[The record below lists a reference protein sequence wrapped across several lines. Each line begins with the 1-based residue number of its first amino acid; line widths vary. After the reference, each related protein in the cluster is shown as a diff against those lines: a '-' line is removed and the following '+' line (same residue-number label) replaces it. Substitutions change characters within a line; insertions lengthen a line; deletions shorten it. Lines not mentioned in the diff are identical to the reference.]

1 MWQLVYRE
9 TQARPSPLPLPAS
22 GATSARWARIRLAPF
37 TAALA
42 MALLPCT
49 GRAGVPFVPYF
60 PTPQAV
66 VDRMLEIAELKESDF
81 LIDLGCGDGR
91 IPVTAAARYGTPG
104 LCVDADAQRIVE
116 AKDNAAKAGVADKV
130 DIRKEDLFD
139 TDIGKASVLTLY
151 LSLRINIKLRPRI
164 LEKLQPGARVL
175 SHDFNMGD
183 WLPDRTERV
192 TGHVLYL
199 WVVPAK
205 VGGSWQ
211 LTYDGP
217 QGAGRFALELEQQFQ
232 QLDGNAVIDGKR
244 VPLRNAAVNGER
256 VSFAVDASD
265 DRLMRFEGR
274 FANGHLE
281 GDGWKAARR

>member
-1 MWQLVYRE
+1 L
-9 TQARPSPLPLPAS
+9 
-22 GATSARWARIRLAPF
+22 ATLAI
-37 TAALA
+37 
-42 MALLPCT
+42 ALLPCT
-49 GRAGVPFVPYF
+49 GRAGVQFVPYF

-66 VDRMLEIAELKESDF
+66 VDRMLQIAELKESDF

-91 IPVTAAARYGTPG
+91 IPVTAAARYGTRG

-116 AKDNAAKAGVADKV
+116 AKENALKAGVADKV

-151 LSLRINIKLRPRI
+151 LSLSINIKLRPRI

-192 TGHVLYL
+192 MGHILHL

-211 LTYDGP
+211 LTYDRP
-217 QGAGRFALELEQQFQ
+217 DGAGSFALELEQQFQ
-232 QLDGNAVIDGKR
+232 QLDGTAVIDGR
-244 VPLRNAAVNGER
+244 RAPLRSAAVNGDR
-256 VSFAVDASD
+256 VRFAVDAGN
-265 DRLMRFEGR
+265 DRLMRFDGR
-274 FANGHLE
+274 LADGRLE